1 MRPQV
6 AKPEIKRRKV
16 TIRQL
21 LEMKAQRR
29 PIVALGVY
37 ESVTASLAD
46 EIGIEILMTG
56 PSGSMSLFGRTNV
69 AEISFEEQLT
79 TLRAVSRV
87 TRYALLNAHMPF
99 MTYQPSQR
107 DAIIN
112 AGRLVAEGG
121 ADTVKCDATRP
132 LVNNIRAIVDAG
144 IPVIAHIGVQASRR
158 TEQSGFGVKGATADE
173 AKRLIDDAHAIADAG
188 VFAFLVEHVCAEVMT
203 ILTQTLAVPVL
214 SLGSGGESD
223 GGCIVSG
230 DLTNYSAF
238 ATPSHA
244 GRMVDLHSLIQSGL
258 SDYAGAVRARTY
270 PKASDAPHMLEDEHK
285 AFLQL
290 NKRGT

>member
-1 MRPQV
+1 M
-6 AKPEIKRRKV
+6 AKPDAKRRKI

-21 LEMKAQRR
+21 REMKEQRR

-56 PSGSMSLFGRTNV
+56 PSGPMSLFARTSV

-87 TRYALLNAHMPF
+87 TRYALINAHMPF
-99 MTYQPSQR
+99 LSYQTSER
-107 DAIIN
+107 DAILN

-121 ADTVKCDATRP
+121 ADTVKCDAAAPFVR
-132 LVNNIRAIVDAG
+132 NIRAIVEAG

-158 TEQSGFGVKGATADE
+158 VEQSGFGIKGATADE
-173 AKRLIDDAHAIADAG
+173 AKRIIDDAHVIAEAG

-203 ILTQTLAVPVL
+203 ILTQTLPVPVI

-223 GGCIVSG
+223 GACIVSG
-230 DLTNYSAF
+230 DLLNYSAF
-238 ATPSHA
+238 PAPAHA
-244 GRMVDLHSLIQSGL
+244 GRMVDLRVLIQTGLAGYASG
-258 SDYAGAVRARTY
+258 VRARTY
-270 PKASDAPHMLEDEHK
+270 PDTSDAPHMNSREHE

-290 NKRGT
+290 NGRGT